1 MTDSKLLRRFVDQR
15 QQEAFAQLVRRHVNL
30 VYAAA
35 LRHVR
40 GDRHRAED
48 ITQEVFIDLAR
59 KAAALAHHPSLAGW
73 LYSSAHFA
81 VSLAAAS
88 QSRRPT
94 RIAGPMAEFPIT
106 GGLLR
111 NLPDP
116 KHMGGTQR

>member
-1 MTDSKLLRRFVDQR
+1 MTDSELLRRFVDQR

-40 GDRHRAED
+40 GDCHRAED

-59 KAAALAHHPSLAGW
+59 KAAALSHHPSLAGW
-73 LYSSAHFA
+73 LYASAHFA
-81 VSLAAAS
+81 VYPTAAS
-88 QSRRPT
+88 QSRGT
-94 RIAGPMAEFPIT
+94 IRIAGPMAESAIT

-116 KHMGGTQR
+116 KYRGGTQR

>member
-15 QQEAFAQLVRRHVNL
+15 QQEAFAQLVRRHVDL

-35 LRHVR
+35 LRHVW

-59 KAAALAHHPSLAGW
+59 KAAALAHHPSLADW
-73 LYSSAHFA
+73 LDSSAQFA

-88 QSRRPT
+88 QSRRPI
-94 RIAGPMAEFPIT
+94 RVAGSMAESPIT
-106 GGLLR
+106 GGVLR
-111 NLPDP
+111 KLPDP
-116 KHMGGTQR
+116 KYIGGTQR